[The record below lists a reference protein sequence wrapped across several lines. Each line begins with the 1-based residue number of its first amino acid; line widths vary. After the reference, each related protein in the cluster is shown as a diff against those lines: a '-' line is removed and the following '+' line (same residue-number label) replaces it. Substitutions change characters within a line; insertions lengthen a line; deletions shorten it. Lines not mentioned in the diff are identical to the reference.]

1 MHRLLL
7 TFASDA
13 VQKKLPLQLLPWL
26 HSCQLQ
32 MNPERRIVRIGLA
45 AMLSVLVVAAVV
57 LTVHDDFSDSASAL
71 LEPAFTDLRIKLP
84 PLPPLTEQQFKSL
97 PPVSTMI
104 YVPPTKTEVKNALAR
119 HGVQM
124 HVFKNVRVV
133 MIHKLES
140 ISATYFWHV
149 TRDTMDIAKSM
160 FTLDVILSIPHF
172 EPHHALIF
180 MLHCN

>member
-1 MHRLLL
+1 MPGLPPIIRFIL
-7 TFASDA
+7 DA
-13 VQKKLPLQLLPWL
+13 PFVADICIGCRGKKLPLQFRG
-26 HSCQLQ
+26 HTVVRLQ

-124 HVFKNVRVV
+124 HVFKNVRLV
-133 MIHKLES
+133 MIHTLES

-149 TRDTMDIAKSM
+149 TRVAPW
-160 FTLDVILSIPHF
+160 TLQSLCSLLTLSC
-172 EPHHALIF
+172 L
-180 MLHCN
+180 

>member
-1 MHRLLL
+1 
-7 TFASDA
+7 
-13 VQKKLPLQLLPWL
+13 
-26 HSCQLQ
+26 

-124 HVFKNVRVV
+124 HVFKNVRLV

-140 ISATYFWHV
+140 ISATRVHCSP
-149 TRDTMDIAKSM
+149 A
-160 FTLDVILSIPHF
+160 F
-172 EPHHALIF
+172 ESNRALISMQLTLCTGAHTRHDGSRRCQF
-180 MLHCN
+180 AAT